1 MKWWWGLLC
10 TGPKRLGLD
19 FYSASSLKWQFA
31 DKHVAPLGHII
42 LILRKPVFALCLYCC
57 VLSGEA
63 TNTNLIVFGLT
74 RQGLKPTIYHTRG
87 KQTNHYTIDEIL
99 WYFMYFIVNDLYYVM
114 KETPIVLTLLKS
126 VGLWEVNLRISGS
139 PLKFCI
145 YVAASNIFQSTILGV
160 L

>member
-1 MKWWWGLLC
+1 
-10 TGPKRLGLD
+10 
-19 FYSASSLKWQFA
+19 
-31 DKHVAPLGHII
+31 
-42 LILRKPVFALCLYCC
+42 
-57 VLSGEA
+57 
-63 TNTNLIVFGLT
+63 
-74 RQGLKPTIYHTRG
+74 
-87 KQTNHYTIDEIL
+87 
-99 WYFMYFIVNDLYYVM
+99 MYFIVNDLYYVM